1 MDRSPLQFTTSAL
14 IYCRGRK
21 LRRSRSRRTTSS
33 RAFISG
39 SREQESELKI
49 HIPISAIPWGNDIRE
64 CLDRGAHRL
73 LSDFEYLA
81 EPATDRDGPAVV
93 RGRQPVRRYG
103 RVGVEIPAL
112 RQVVVEDVL
121 RAECVDLVDA
131 RAAKRPAI
139 LQNHAGTPRTLRVKK

>member
-1 MDRSPLQFTTSAL
+1 MAN
-14 IYCRGRK
+14 
-21 LRRSRSRRTTSS
+21 
-33 RAFISG
+33 
-39 SREQESELKI
+39 SREQECELKI
-49 HIPISAIPWGNDIRE
+49 HSPIRAIPWGNDIGE

-73 LSDFEYLA
+73 FSDFEYLA
-81 EPATDRDGPAVV
+81 EPATHRNGPAVAS
-93 RGRQPVRRYG
+93 GRQPVCRYG